1 MFCRYCL
8 QLMFLFFFLPSAYKN
23 FFLQHVLLK
32 PGLVFA
38 FFSYRQYYHTLESR
52 QSHLPFKHRLHRS
65 DLVRHND
72 GNLHD
77 IVIDSATLLRES
89 SENSD

>member
-1 MFCRYCL
+1 MCCPIICYL
-8 QLMFLFFFLPSAYKN
+8 QLMSIFFYHNIRSTYN
-23 FFLQHVLLK
+23 IVFLQ

-38 FFSYRQYYHTLESR
+38 YFSYRQYYHTLESR

-89 SENSD
+89 SEHSD